1 MKKIFP
7 VLVLIS
13 LFAVLTIPTIV
24 SAQGVPECCKLGRK
38 IDLNPG
44 VAGNLLVC
52 DKDKVVG
59 AVAGACPGSNLTI
72 DCAQSSWGVFCLLNT
87 LYSVV
92 DWIFVILVSLA
103 GLFVILGA
111 MNLLM
116 SGGSSEKIKSGREY
130 IQYAVIGLIL
140 GLLARAIPSIVRL
153 VVGV

>member
-38 IDLNPG
+38 IDLSSG
-44 VAGNLLVC
+44 VTGSTLTC

-59 AVAGACPGSNLTI
+59 AVLGACPGSNLTI

-87 LYSVV
+87 LYGVV
-92 DWIFVILVSLA
+92 DWIFVILIALS
-103 GLFVILGA
+103 GLFIILGA
-111 MNLLM
+111 MNLIM
-116 SGGSSEKIKSGREY
+116 SAGDSSKVTTGR
-130 IQYAVIGLIL
+130 QYVMYAFIGLIV
-140 GLLARAIPSIVRL
+140 GLLARAIPSVVKL